1 MKINYNVSAMIA
13 NSALQHN
20 DKGLSN
26 SLEKLSSGLK
36 INHAKDNAS
45 GLAMAKRMNAQIRS
59 LEVANQNSND
69 GVSVI
74 EIAEG
79 ALQEVEDMVQRMNE
93 LAVKACNGTMS
104 DLDRKNIDDEIKQLK
119 AEIERVAKTT
129 NYNGQ
134 VLLDGHFDVKGYS
147 SDLNLK
153 VTTYADEVRSG
164 EYTIKSIETS
174 YFADGRLDPEGCK
187 IELGD
192 EFPEGCTYT
201 FETDKIIVDGVNG
214 FSMEFR
220 VMPEDFEKYKAT
232 NTTATQN
239 TPGVKLADPEENGG
253 VSEIE
258 SMDPRTLF
266 PADAVFEE
274 DPLIT
279 GKFTV
284 KDLTTGT
291 VIGNF
296 TEEDGKLTL
305 QYPAEGIDKVYEYAG
320 TRIKETDNNLTPPDN
335 TKEYGID
342 TDRSGKP
349 VLDGTDHV
357 SIHLLNNPFNLHDP
371 ADPAA
376 TEPKPIKLDIT
387 GLGSMKMQTGSNE
400 GQELDVRIQTISL
413 RTLGLDD
420 KDCSTEDNANLFLAQ
435 MSESISYISSARS
448 KLGAYQ
454 NRLEHTI
461 NTLDI
466 SEENMTGAYSRI
478 MDVDMAEE
486 MTEYT
491 KNNVLVQ
498 AGTSMLAQA
507 NERPSSIL
515 QLLQG

>member
-104 DLDRKNIDDEIKQLK
+104 DSDRKNIDDEIKQLK
-119 AEIERVAKTT
+119 SEIERVAKTT

-134 VLLDGHFDVKGYS
+134 VLLDGHFDVKGYA
-147 SDLNLK
+147 SDMNLK
-153 VTTYADEVRSG
+153 VTTYSDEVKNG
-164 EYTIKSIETS
+164 EYSIKSIETA
-174 YFADGRLDPEGCK
+174 YFSDGRLDPSGCK

-192 EFPEGCTYT
+192 SFPEGCIAT
-201 FETDKIIVDGVNG
+201 FETDKIIVEGVNG

-220 VMPEDFEKYKAT
+220 VMPEDFENYKAE
-232 NTTATQN
+232 NTAATAKVPN
-239 TPGVKLADPEENGG
+239 VKLKDMSDSDGAA
-253 VSEIE
+253 EIE
-258 SMDPRTLF
+258 SLDPKNLF
-266 PADAVFEE
+266 PADAVYEA
-274 DPLIT
+274 DPGVPGRTI
-279 GKFTV
+279 V
-284 KDLTTGT
+284 KDGTTGT
-291 VIGNF
+291 EIGSYVEG
-296 TEEDGKLTL
+296 TGTL
-305 QYPAEGIDKVYEYAG
+305 QISYPAENINKEYTYSG
-320 TRIKETDNNLTPPDN
+320 TMITETDNGATPAK
-335 TKEYGID
+335 TTTFAID
-342 TDRSGKP
+342 TDRNGKP
-349 VLDGTDHV
+349 VSSGSGA
-357 SIHLLNNPFNLHDP
+357 SIHVLGHPFTLHEPGDP
-371 ADPAA
+371 SDP
-376 TEPKPIKLDIT
+376 EPKPIKLDIT

-420 KDCSTEDNANLFLAQ
+420 KDCSTEENANLFLAQ

-461 NTLDI
+461 STLDI

-498 AGTSMLAQA
+498 AGTSMLSQA
-507 NERPSSIL
+507 NERPSAIL